1 MGQKTHPIG
10 FRLGVIK
17 DWQSRWFASKAEEY
31 SNLIKEDIEVRKTIL
46 DRYPDAGISRVE
58 IERSNDVVITVH
70 TARPGIVIGRGGQ
83 RVEELR
89 KELEAGTSKRARLNV
104 QEIRQPELDAYLVAR
119 NVAEQLERRVAFR
132 RAIRQTV
139 TRTMQAGALGI
150 KILISGRL
158 GGADIA
164 RQEKAMEG
172 RVPLH
177 TLRADIDYNIAE
189 AATEFGRI
197 GIKVWIYKGDIV
209 PEPAEIQADPA
220 AQPDMP
226 PIQVNVSGNAP
237 APQPAQAAPQPAQA
251 APQVVPAAPAP
262 PPAAPVATPPAQPAE
277 PTQPAPAAPVQ
288 PAAPVAAPPPPAQ
301 PATPPPAAPIVSPPA
316 TPVAPPPAQP
326 AEPTQVAPPAAPVQ
340 PDAPAAPAQPA
351 PAQTE
356 SDVPAATPPTQSA
369 PAQPEP
375 EPTSETAPTSAPEPT
390 PEPTGENNNAPAQ
403 ES

>member
-209 PEPAEIQADPA
+209 PEPAEILADPA
-220 AQPDMP
+220 AGQPDMP

-262 PPAAPVATPPAQPAE
+262 PPAAPVATPPA
-277 PTQPAPAAPVQ
+277 TPAAPVQ
-288 PAAPVAAPPPPAQ
+288 PA
-301 PATPPPAAPIVSPPA
+301 PATPPPAAPVA
-316 TPVAPPPAQP
+316 TPPPPVQP
-326 AEPTQVAPPAAPVQ
+326 APPAAPVIT
-340 PDAPAAPAQPA
+340 PPAQPIEPA

-356 SDVPAATPPTQSA
+356 PVAPVEPTQSA
-369 PAQPEP
+369 PAQPDPAPAQPEP
-375 EPTSETAPTSAPEPT
+375 EPAPAPTSTPEPT

>member
-17 DWQSRWFASKAEEY
+17 DWQSRWFAATAEEY
-31 SNLIKEDIEVRKTIL
+31 SGLIKEDIDVRKTIY

-58 IERSNDVVITVH
+58 IERGNDVVVTVH

-104 QEIRQPELDAYLVAR
+104 QEIRQPELDAYLVAK

-139 TRTMQAGALGI
+139 IRTMQAGALGI

-209 PEPAEIQADPA
+209 PEPAGIQPETA
-220 AQPDMP
+220 AGQSGR
-226 PIQVNVSGNAP
+226 QAAVSGPPP

-251 APQVVPAAPAP
+251 APQVVPAAPP
-262 PPAAPVATPPAQPAE
+262 PPAP
-277 PTQPAPAAPVQ
+277 
-288 PAAPVAAPPPPAQ
+288 
-301 PATPPPAAPIVSPPA
+301 
-316 TPVAPPPAQP
+316 
-326 AEPTQVAPPAAPVQ
+326 
-340 PDAPAAPAQPA
+340 APAAPAQPA
-351 PAQTE
+351 PAQPAPPPPAPVATPAP
-356 SDVPAATPPTQSA
+356 VQPAAPVAPPPAQPEPAQAA

-375 EPTSETAPTSAPEPT
+375 TSETT
-390 PEPTGENNNAPAQ
+390 PEPTAPAQ
-403 ES
+403 PDPAQPTPQPTPESTGE